1 MPIRPLDSMTVKKA
15 AFIGL
20 VKINE
25 IDGAKGHYSI
35 IGTIIHSF
43 KISKMLEDKVV
54 IMVEADQLFLNVE
67 GVYLFY
73 AQNSTGPT
81 YLINKHSRILSEE
94 ESEKDVAYLLSTLPC
109 VDPKLKELHQGC
121 VYQDGFRS
129 GSICGCDSKTY
140 SKPCEALRN
149 GIVIFTKGACK

>member
-1 MPIRPLDSMTVKKA
+1 MRLILFLLIVFTIPAYSQESSTPIRPLDSMTVKKA

-35 IGTIIHSF
+35 IGTIMHSF
-43 KISKMLEDKVV
+43 KISKMLEEKVV

-81 YLINKHSRILSEE
+81 YLINKHSRI
-94 ESEKDVAYLLSTLPC
+94 
-109 VDPKLKELHQGC
+109 
-121 VYQDGFRS
+121 
-129 GSICGCDSKTY
+129 
-140 SKPCEALRN
+140 
-149 GIVIFTKGACK
+149 